1 MEQTLIDYLT
11 NATWQI
17 PLLAGG
23 AWLFIRI
30 GKFGPRT
37 QHCIWLVVLALA
49 VGLPLRG
56 VRGDVPAATKRPAHI
71 AAYTRTQS
79 AEGKR
84 CRRRPSSPSLSLP
97 ILNYRKSSLPFGGPR
112 CGCLQ
117 QPQIGSSA
125 SISQYCCSASTEFW
139 RHGVVRAS

>member
-1 MEQTLIDYLT
+1 MEQNLVDYVT

-37 QHCIWLVVLALA
+37 QHSLWLVVLALA

-56 VRGDVPAATKRPAHI
+56 VRADVPPRPRQPAPI
-71 AAYTRTQS
+71 VAWTRTRRV
-79 AEGKR
+79 EGKHFHR
-84 CRRRPSSPSLSLP
+84 LPS
-97 ILNYRKSSLPFGGPR
+97 
-112 CGCLQ
+112 
-117 QPQIGSSA
+117 
-125 SISQYCCSASTEFW
+125 
-139 RHGVVRAS
+139 

>member
-1 MEQTLIDYLT
+1 MEQNLVDYVT

-37 QHCIWLVVLALA
+37 QHSLWLVVLALA

-56 VRGDVPAATKRPAHI
+56 VRADVPTATQTVPAHI
-71 AAYTRTQS
+71 VAWTRMRRV
-79 AEGKR
+79 EGKHFHP
-84 CRRRPSSPSLSLP
+84 RPS
-97 ILNYRKSSLPFGGPR
+97 
-112 CGCLQ
+112 
-117 QPQIGSSA
+117 
-125 SISQYCCSASTEFW
+125 
-139 RHGVVRAS
+139 

>member
-1 MEQTLIDYLT
+1 MEQILIDHLT

-37 QHCIWLVVLALA
+37 QHCIWLTVLALA

-56 VRGDVPAATKRPAHI
+56 VRPDLPPVTQTPCTDCSTDASPNAGREALPRAAI
-71 AAYTRTQS
+71 VTQFVVH
-79 AEGKR
+79 GH
-84 CRRRPSSPSLSLP
+84 PVSL
-97 ILNYRKSSLPFGGPR
+97 
-112 CGCLQ
+112 
-117 QPQIGSSA
+117 
-125 SISQYCCSASTEFW
+125 E
-139 RHGVVRAS
+139 